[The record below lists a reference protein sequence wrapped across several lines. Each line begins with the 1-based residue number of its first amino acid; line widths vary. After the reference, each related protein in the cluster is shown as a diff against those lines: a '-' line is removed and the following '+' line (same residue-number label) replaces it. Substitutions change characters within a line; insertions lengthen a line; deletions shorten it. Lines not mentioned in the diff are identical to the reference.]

1 MSWKA
6 FAIFLVF
13 LIILMAG
20 ESGTG
25 TICRAMCI
33 IGEGGIWTVVLAC
46 GYSGEHPTGGKDN
59 E

>member
-1 MSWKA
+1 MSGKA

-46 GYSGEHPTGGKDN
+46 GYSGEHPTGGKD
-59 E
+59 

>member
-1 MSWKA
+1 MSGKA

-25 TICRAMCI
+25 TICRTMCI
-33 IGEGGIWTVVLAC
+33 IGEGGLWTVVLAC
-46 GYSGEHPTGGKDN
+46 GYLNKH
-59 E
+59 